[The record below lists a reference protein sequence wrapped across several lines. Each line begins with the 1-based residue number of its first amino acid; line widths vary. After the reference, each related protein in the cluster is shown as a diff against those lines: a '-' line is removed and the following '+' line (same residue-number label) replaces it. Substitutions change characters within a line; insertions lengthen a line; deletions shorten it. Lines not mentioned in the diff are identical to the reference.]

1 MKLRPHCQSSFLS
14 LLLSFL
20 SWCTLTI
27 QGSTLGQRDFTQLT
41 TEQILALADAAD
53 PVANVD
59 TNNPTS
65 HLSKS
70 SYRVLVFGSEN
81 ITFVREYILSSL
93 KVLDWHVEEDTFTDN
108 TPYGPRS
115 FTNIIATKDPAASRR
130 VILSAHYDS
139 KFFPNY
145 PDNQFLGATDSAAP
159 CAMMLDLAETLNPL
173 LDQRKQRLEDGYED
187 DEDVADTTL
196 QLVFFDGEEAFKD
209 WTDTDSVYG
218 ARHLANKWSTT
229 YIAPNSKRRL
239 LGHASLTELSTI
251 EHIILL
257 DLLGAPNPT
266 IRSYFIDTAWLFDAM
281 ISAETRLKDA
291 GALDASETSSNFR
304 SFFLPRTGSGNQ
316 YSYGY
321 IGDDHVPFLHKGV
334 NILHI
339 IAYPFPRVWHTLG
352 DDASAL
358 DLLTMRRWN
367 MILRVFMSEYLN
379 LRPEISQPSPKHD
392 RLHRSASELVRFILV
407 IDVSHSVKPWSPVT
421 LR

>member
-1 MKLRPHCQSSFLS
+1 MKLRPHRQSTILCLLLS
-14 LLLSFL
+14 LLL
-20 SWCTLTI
+20 WCTPAI

-41 TEQILALADAAD
+41 PEQILALTATTD

-65 HLSKS
+65 HLSKILIP
-70 SYRVLVFGSEN
+70 RAVGSEN
-81 ITFVREYILSSL
+81 ITIVREYIVSTLRA
-93 KVLDWHVEEDTFTDN
+93 LDWHVEEDAFTDN

-115 FTNIIATKDPAASRR
+115 FTNIIATKDPAAPRR

-139 KFFPNY
+139 KYFPNY
-145 PDNQFLGATDSAAP
+145 PNNQFLGATDSAAP
-159 CAMMLDLAETLNPL
+159 CAMMLDLAEALNPL
-173 LDQRKQRLEDGYED
+173 LDQRSQRLEDGDED

-196 QLVFFDGEEAFKD
+196 QLVFFDGEEAFRD

-239 LGHASLTELSTI
+239 LGHASMTELSTI

-281 ISAETRLKDA
+281 LSAETRIKDV
-291 GALDASETSSNFR
+291 GGLDAAETSTNFR

-316 YSYGY
+316 YNYGY
-321 IGDDHVPFLHKGV
+321 IGDDHVPFLQKGV

-339 IAYPFPRVWHTLG
+339 IAYPFPSVWHTLR

-367 MILRVFMSEYLN
+367 LILRVFMSEYLN
-379 LRPEISQPSPKHD
+379 LRPEVSQPSSRVHD
-392 RLHRSASELVRFILV
+392 RVQRSASELPSDLA
-407 IDVSHSVKPWSPVT
+407 IDRS
-421 LR
+421 

>member
-1 MKLRPHCQSSFLS
+1 MKLRPQWQTSFLS
-14 LLLSFL
+14 LLLSFV

-41 TEQILALADAAD
+41 SEQILALAAATD
-53 PVANVD
+53 PIANVD
-59 TNNPTS
+59 TNNPAS
-65 HLSKS
+65 HLSKI
-70 SYRVLVFGSEN
+70 LVPRAVESEN
-81 ITFVREYILSSL
+81 ITLVREYIVSTL

-239 LGHASLTELSTI
+239 LGHASLTELSTV

-281 ISAETRLKDA
+281 ISAEARLKDA
-291 GALDASETSSNFR
+291 GALDASETSTNFR

-316 YSYGY
+316 YNYGY
-321 IGDDHVPFLHKGV
+321 IGDDHVPFLQKGV

-358 DLLTMRRWN
+358 DVLTMRRWN

-379 LRPEISQPSPKHD
+379 LQPEISQPSPT
-392 RLHRSASELVRFILV
+392 RNYLQRSASELPSDLV
-407 IDVSHSVKPWSPVT
+407 INTS
-421 LR
+421 

>member
-1 MKLRPHCQSSFLS
+1 MKLRPHRQSTILCLLLS
-14 LLLSFL
+14 LLL
-20 SWCTLTI
+20 WCTPAI

-41 TEQILALADAAD
+41 SEQILALAATTD

-65 HLSKS
+65 HLSKILIP
-70 SYRVLVFGSEN
+70 RAVGSEN
-81 ITFVREYILSSL
+81 ITIVREYIVSTLRA
-93 KVLDWHVEEDTFTDN
+93 LDWHVEEDAFTDN

-115 FTNIIATKDPAASRR
+115 FTNIIATKDPAAPRR

-139 KFFPNY
+139 KYFPNY
-145 PDNQFLGATDSAAP
+145 PNNQFLGATDSAAP
-159 CAMMLDLAETLNPL
+159 CAMMLDLAEALNPL
-173 LDQRKQRLEDGYED
+173 LDQRQQRLEDGDED

-196 QLVFFDGEEAFKD
+196 QLVFFDGEEAFRD

-239 LGHASLTELSTI
+239 LGHASMTELSTI

-281 ISAETRLKDA
+281 LSAETRIKDV
-291 GALDASETSSNFR
+291 GALDAAETSTNFR

-316 YSYGY
+316 YNYGY
-321 IGDDHVPFLHKGV
+321 IGDDHVPFLQKGV

-339 IAYPFPRVWHTLG
+339 IAYPFPGVWHTLR

-367 MILRVFMSEYLN
+367 LILRVFMSEYLN
-379 LRPEISQPSPKHD
+379 LRPEISQPSSRVHD
-392 RLHRSASELVRFILV
+392 RVQRSASELVRFILV
-407 IDVSHSVKPWSPVT
+407 FGISSSW
-421 LR
+421 

>member
-1 MKLRPHCQSSFLS
+1 MKLRPHCQSSFLC
-14 LLLSFL
+14 LLISFV
-20 SWCTLTI
+20 SWCTLSI

-41 TEQILALADAAD
+41 SEQILALAAATD

-59 TNNPTS
+59 TNNPAS
-65 HLSKS
+65 HLSKILIP
-70 SYRVLVFGSEN
+70 RAVGSEN
-81 ITFVREYILSSL
+81 ITVVREYIVSTL

-139 KFFPNY
+139 KFFPDY
-145 PDNQFLGATDSAAP
+145 PDNQFVGATDSAAP

-173 LDQRKQRLEDGYED
+173 LDQRKQRFEDEYED
-187 DEDVADTTL
+187 DEDEDVADTTL

-218 ARHLANKWSTT
+218 ARHLADKWSTT

-239 LGHASLTELSTI
+239 LGHASLTELSTV

-291 GALDASETSSNFR
+291 GALDAAETSANFR
-304 SFFLPRTGSGNQ
+304 SFFLPRTGSGNE

-321 IGDDHVPFLHKGV
+321 IGDDHVPFLKKGV
-334 NILHI
+334 NILHV
-339 IAYPFPRVWHTLG
+339 IAYPFPRIWHTLG

-358 DLLTMRRWN
+358 DVLTMRRWN

-379 LRPEISQPSPKHD
+379 LRPEISQPTPKHD
-392 RLHRSASELVRFILV
+392 HHLQRSASEL
-407 IDVSHSVKPWSPVT
+407 
-421 LR
+421 

>member
-14 LLLSFL
+14 LLLSFV

-27 QGSTLGQRDFTQLT
+27 QGSTLGQRDFIQLT
-41 TEQILALADAAD
+41 SEQILALATATD
-53 PVANVD
+53 PVVNVD
-59 TNNPTS
+59 TNNPAS
-65 HLSKS
+65 HLSNILIP
-70 SYRVLVFGSEN
+70 RAVGSDN
-81 ITFVREYILSSL
+81 ITLVREYIVSTL
-93 KVLDWHVEEDTFTDN
+93 KLLDWYIEEDTFTDN

-115 FTNIIATKDPAASRR
+115 FTNIIATKDPTASRR

-139 KFFPNY
+139 KFFPNFPY
-145 PDNQFLGATDSAAP
+145 NQFVGATDSAAP

-173 LDQRKQRLEDGYED
+173 LDQRKQRLEDGYGDED
-187 DEDVADTTL
+187 EDEDVADTTL

-218 ARHLANKWSTT
+218 ARHLASKWSTT

-281 ISAETRLKDA
+281 VSAETRLKDA
-291 GALDASETSSNFR
+291 GALDEAETSTNFR

-316 YSYGY
+316 YNYGY
-321 IGDDHVPFLHKGV
+321 IGDDHVPFQQKGV
-334 NILHI
+334 NILHV

-358 DLLTMRRWN
+358 DVLTMRRWN

-379 LRPEISQPSPKHD
+379 LRPEILQPPPTHD
-392 RLHRSASELVRFILV
+392 RLQRSASELVRFNLV
-407 IDVSHSVKPWSPVT
+407 IDVLNSVNHGAQ
-421 LR
+421 